1 MAVFRN
7 GSSGVEVTR
16 IQQRLADLGLLAAS
30 PDGVYGAQT
39 EAAVRRFQQGE
50 GLAVD
55 GAVGPQTWA
64 LLFPGQEPGGPLA
77 TGDVATR
84 CLALTGSFETGQL
97 APECFASVTGDFD
110 GQGMSFGALQ
120 WNFGQGSLQPLLRR
134 LLDEHP
140 DVAERI
146 FGARLDELRQAV
158 LGGRDASMRFAAG
171 IQAPGGK
178 KVAEPWRSLFHSLG
192 LTTQFQDIERD
203 GAAAYFDRAVRL
215 GAVYGLWSERGRA
228 LMFDICVQNGSIADA
243 TARLIQAGYA
253 ALPADLPQEEA
264 EVERMRIVANRRA
277 EAANPRFVEDVR
289 ARKLCIAEGRGT
301 VHGVAY
307 DLEGQFGLGLRRVV

>member
-7 GSSGVEVTR
+7 GSNGVEVTR
-16 IQQRLADLGLLAAS
+16 IQQRLAELGLLSAS

-39 EAAVRRFQQGE
+39 EAAVRRFQQSQ

-64 LLFPGQEPGGPLA
+64 LLFPGQEAGAPLVS
-77 TGDVATR
+77 GDVATR
-84 CLALTGSFETGQL
+84 SLALTGSFETGHL
-97 APECFASVTGDFD
+97 APECFAAVTGNFD

-120 WNFGQGSLQPLLRR
+120 WNFGQGSLQPLLKR

-140 DVAERI
+140 DVAEKV
-146 FGARLDELRQAV
+146 FGNRLDELRQAV
-158 LGGRDASMRFAAG
+158 LGGRDASMRFAAS

-178 KVAEPWRSLFHSLG
+178 NVAEPWRTLFHSLG
-192 LTTQFQDIERD
+192 LTPEFQVIERD

-215 GAVYGLWSERGRA
+215 CSAYGLWSERGRA

-243 TARLIQAGYA
+243 TAKLIQSGFA
-253 ALPADLPQEEA
+253 ALSANLPPEEA

-289 ARKLCIAEGRGT
+289 TRKLCIAEGRGT
-301 VHGVAY
+301 VHGIAY
-307 DLEGQFGLGLRRVV
+307 DLEGQFGLGLRRVA

>member
-64 LLFPGQEPGGPLA
+64 LLFPGQEQNAPLVA
-77 TGDVATR
+77 GDVATR
-84 CLALTGSFETGQL
+84 CLALTGSFETGHL

-120 WNFGQGSLQPLLRR
+120 WNFGQGSLQPLLKR

-146 FGARLDELRQAV
+146 FGARLDELRSAV
-158 LGGRDASMRFAAG
+158 LGGREASMRFAAS

-192 LTTQFQDIERD
+192 LTPEFQGLERD

-215 GAVYGLWSERGRA
+215 SASYGLWSERGRA
-228 LMFDICVQNGSIADA
+228 LMFDICVQNGSISDA
-243 TARLIQAGYA
+243 TARLIQAGFA
-253 ALPADLPQEEA
+253 ALPADLAPEQA

-289 ARKLCIAEGRGT
+289 TRKLCIAEGRGT
-301 VHGVAY
+301 VHGIAY
-307 DLEGQFGLGLRRVV
+307 DLEGQFGLGLRRVG